1 MIFNEKQRGGGD
13 FIPDGSF
20 GNVNGGV
27 TDGIM
32 PGRGN
37 GGRVGDSLGDAGGD
51 GWTHGGSGDYG
62 VA

>member
-1 MIFNEKQRGGGD
+1 MRKKGGD

-20 GNVNGGV
+20 GNVNGRV

-51 GWTHGGSGDYG
+51 GWTQRGSGDYG